1 MVNYYSTSTV
11 APSDYKAINHTMV
24 FQECET
30 GRCIDISIIDDLV
43 NEPDDEVFDVT
54 LQRAV
59 GLTSSI
65 SLVPVNAE
73 IAIVNDNDG

>member
-1 MVNYYSTSTV
+1 
-11 APSDYKAINHTMV
+11 MV

-43 NEPDDEVFDVT
+43 NEPEDEVFDVT
-54 LQRAV
+54 LQRTV

-73 IAIVNDNDG
+73 IIIVNDNDGEYMQ

>member
-1 MVNYYSTSTV
+1 
-11 APSDYKAINHTMV
+11 MV

-30 GRCIDISIIDDLV
+30 GRCIDIIIIDDLV
-43 NEPDDEVFDVT
+43 NEPEDEVFDVT
-54 LQRAV
+54 LQRTV

-73 IAIVNDNDG
+73 IIIVNDNDG